1 MAADVDDQRVAESIF
16 ANGLTTAGSISPTS
30 GRGVGMGAIKFYLE
44 QELCS
49 IFVDLDQSKQQN
61 GFVPA
66 IVRIC
71 LTDRF
76 FIESEGHIS

>member
-1 MAADVDDQRVAESIF
+1 MLSFTGVRIFKPSFSTKKES
-16 ANGLTTAGSISPTS
+16 TETS